1 MAATKTWLQARV
13 LWSQWG
19 LHTIWLHHA
28 EIPAAAES
36 NHAEIP
42 AVAESNQQGLFP

>member
-1 MAATKTWLQARV
+1 MAATKPWLQAMV

-28 EIPAAAES
+28 EIPAVAES
-36 NHAEIP
+36 NQAELP
-42 AVAESNQQGLFP
+42 AAAESNQQGLLP